1 MPIRLAI
8 LVSGNGSNLQAIIDA
23 IQAQRLAAEIVVV
36 VANRREAFGLQRAQR
51 AGIPTRYHPLKAYR
65 DLGRSASG
73 RDRHAYDA
81 DLAQIVLEYQ
91 PDYVVLAGWMHILS
105 NAFLQ
110 HFPNRVINLHPALPG
125 QFPGAHAIVEALAAY
140 QQGKIT
146 HTGVMV
152 HFVPD
157 EGVDCGPLLGTV
169 EVAILPTDT
178 LESLAERIHQHEHQ
192 LLVTVLGALMPS
204 QSSAEQKAFG

>member
-1 MPIRLAI
+1 LAVLI
-8 LVSGNGSNLQAIIDA
+8 SGNGSNLQAIIDA
-23 IQAQRLAAEIVVV
+23 IQEQRLAAEIVVV

-51 AGIPTRYHPLKAYR
+51 AGIPTRYHPLKPYR
-65 DLGRSASG
+65 ELDSTCSG
-73 RDRHAYDA
+73 HDRRAYDA
-81 DLAQIVLEYQ
+81 DLAQIVLAYQ

-125 QFPGAHAIVEALAAY
+125 QFPGAHAIEEALVAY
-140 QQGKIT
+140 GQGKIT

-178 LESLAERIHQHEHQ
+178 LESLAERIHQHEYE
-192 LLVTVLGALMPS
+192 LLVAVLANL
-204 QSSAEQKAFG
+204 K